1 MTIPVSFRSPPSPL
15 PTTYPPAT
23 SDGSGRSR
31 HIPGRPGIRPG
42 TPHPRTPLVGG
53 PRSLV
58 ATPPLPPGRA
68 HTRGPGP
75 AQLPRRGG
83 WGGAFRQLGNDNDVA
98 WDGAATHPPR
108 RPKKWDCGG
117 CFTAWLGRDVAGL
130 RRGWVRR
137 GPGGRGV
144 SWTSSCCARALK
156 EATD

>member
-1 MTIPVSFRSPPSPL
+1 MTIPVSFRSPQSTPNHL
-15 PTTYPPAT
+15 PPGDIGRIRKVAT
-23 SDGSGRSR
+23 
-31 HIPGRPGIRPG
+31 
-42 TPHPRTPLVGG
+42 HPRSAGDP
-53 PRSLV
+53 PRHAAPAHTARRGSSL
-58 ATPPLPPGRA
+58 ACCDPPLPPGRA

-83 WGGAFRQLGNDNDVA
+83 GGGAFRQLGNDNDVA